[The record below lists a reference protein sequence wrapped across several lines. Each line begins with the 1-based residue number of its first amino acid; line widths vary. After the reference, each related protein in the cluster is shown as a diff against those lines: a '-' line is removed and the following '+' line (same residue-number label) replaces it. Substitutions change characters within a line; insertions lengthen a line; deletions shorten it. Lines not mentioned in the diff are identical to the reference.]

1 MPRSRKAPSLPR
13 IMAELLAEADIH
25 GESGEKRLEHGATLK
40 ARSKVVEAEG
50 GRQRR
55 RQLRIGREKVEPGES
70 ELATFRR
77 DWKIPAHAEEQR
89 YQRADGWYFVVY
101 TWGEVAIAL
110 PLEDLP
116 AGL

>member
-1 MPRSRKAPSLPR
+1 MSRSRRAPSLPR

-40 ARSKVVEAEG
+40 ARSKVVAVEG

-55 RQLRIGREKVEPGES
+55 RQLRIGREKVEPGEN

-77 DWKIPAHAEEQR
+77 DGKIPAHAEEGR
-89 YQRADGWYFVVY
+89 YRRDDGWYFVTY

-116 AGL
+116 AKL